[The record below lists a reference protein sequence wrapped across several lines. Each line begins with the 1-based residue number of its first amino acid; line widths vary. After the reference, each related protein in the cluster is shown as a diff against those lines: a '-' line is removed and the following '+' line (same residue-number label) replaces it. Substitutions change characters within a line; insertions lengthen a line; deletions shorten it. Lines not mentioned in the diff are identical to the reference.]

1 MANFFVGFFN
11 LWGMPFFFLMAG
23 ATSWFSLRRRTP
35 GRYVGERVT
44 RLLIPF
50 IIGSIVLTP
59 IQAYYELTHIG
70 WWKGGSIVEFILSP
84 EARTYYYTEFHT
96 LTLSPGILGVVGYHL
111 WFVGFLFAY
120 ALIALPVFFWLK
132 GDSGKRFVA
141 SLARLAKWRGGLLVF
156 VIPLVFVRFMLPP
169 GFPSEQDM
177 ANFVLLLLFFV
188 SGYILVAD
196 ERFMRAIRRDWLL
209 HLILGIPGT
218 LFFFSSAFGVPVSDW
233 MVSPGTLGFYVSWT
247 VYGING
253 WCWAMVVFFV
263 GMRFLDYTNK
273 RLQYA
278 REASYPFFMI
288 HQPVIIFIAFYAVQW
303 EVDLLIKLLV
313 VVIGS
318 FAVSLGL
325 YELLVRRIDPVRA
338 LFGMKPRKNA

>member
-1 MANFFVGFFN
+1 
-11 LWGMPFFFLMAG
+11 
-23 ATSWFSLRRRTP
+23 
-35 GRYVGERVT
+35 
-44 RLLIPF
+44 
-50 IIGSIVLTP
+50 
-59 IQAYYELTHIG
+59 
-70 WWKGGSIVEFILSP
+70 
-84 EARTYYYTEFHT
+84 
-96 LTLSPGILGVVGYHL
+96 
-111 WFVGFLFAY
+111 
-120 ALIALPVFFWLK
+120 
-132 GDSGKRFVA
+132 
-141 SLARLAKWRGGLLVF
+141 
-156 VIPLVFVRFMLPP
+156 MLPP
-169 GFPSEQDM
+169 GFPGEQDL

-247 VYGING
+247 VYGINS

-313 VVIGS
+313 VMTGS

-325 YELLVRRIDPVRA
+325 YELLVRRINPVRV
-338 LFGMKPRKNA
+338 LFGMGPRKT